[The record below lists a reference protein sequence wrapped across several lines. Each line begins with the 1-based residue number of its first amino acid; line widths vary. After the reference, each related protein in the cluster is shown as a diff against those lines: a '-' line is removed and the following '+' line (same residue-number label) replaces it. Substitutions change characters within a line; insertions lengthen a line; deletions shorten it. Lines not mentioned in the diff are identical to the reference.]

1 MEFRALKYF
10 LAVAK
15 TGNITH
21 AADQVFVSQP
31 ALSRQLMD
39 LEEDLGVKLL
49 ERGKRH
55 TALTE
60 AGYLLKKRAEEIM
73 ALMDKTVDELSHA
86 REGVSGSVRIGCGET
101 EGMRTVARAIHD
113 IRREYPHV
121 RCHLSSMDG
130 SGVRERLDKGML
142 DFGVLVQPDPPNDY
156 EHVEIG
162 HTDRWGILMRRDSPL
177 AALERIAPGDL
188 AGQPLVISSRPLKGM
203 SWYPGSPGRKA
214 NWTSRP
220 PAPSSTTPRCLR
232 RKAWAA
238 CSPSTACSICRRTG
252 RSCSAPFSQSAS
264 AGSFL
269 CGRGTRCFP
278 GRLPCSRKGS
288 SRPRIMVDL
297 SFPRCLCV
305 PCMDIFRKMADHRVP
320 RPMR

>member
-1 MEFRALKYF
+1 MEDALKYF

-188 AGQPLVISSRPLKGM
+188 AGQPLVISQQAFERHELVSWFAREESELDIAATYTLIYNASLLAEEGVGCVLTLDRLLNLPPDGPLVFRPLF
-203 SWYPGSPGRKA
+203 PQR
-214 NWTSRP
+214 
-220 PAPSSTTPRCLR
+220 
-232 RKAWAA
+232 
-238 CSPSTACSICRRTG
+238 ICRIFFVWKRNQV
-252 RSCSAPFSQSAS
+252 FSRAAS
-264 AGSFL
+264 L
-269 CGRGTRCFP
+269 LRE
-278 GRLPCSRKGS
+278 
-288 SRPRIMVDL
+288 RIIQATDNG
-297 SFPRCLCV
+297 
-305 PCMDIFRKMADHRVP
+305 
-320 RPMR
+320 

>member
-1 MEFRALKYF
+1 MEDAMEFRALKYF

-188 AGQPLVISSRPLKGM
+188 AGQPLVISQQAFERHELVSWFAREESELDIAATYTLIYNASLLAEEGVGCVLTLDRLLNLPPDGPLVFRPLF
-203 SWYPGSPGRKA
+203 PER
-214 NWTSRP
+214 
-220 PAPSSTTPRCLR
+220 
-232 RKAWAA
+232 
-238 CSPSTACSICRRTG
+238 ICRIFFVWKRNQV
-252 RSCSAPFSQSAS
+252 FSRAAS
-264 AGSFL
+264 L
-269 CGRGTRCFP
+269 LRE
-278 GRLPCSRKGS
+278 
-288 SRPRIMVDL
+288 RIIQATDNG
-297 SFPRCLCV
+297 
-305 PCMDIFRKMADHRVP
+305 
-320 RPMR
+320 

>member
-73 ALMDKTVDELSHA
+73 ALMDKTVDELSHT

-188 AGQPLVISSRPLKGM
+188 AGQPLVISQQAFERHELVSWFAREESELDIAATYTLIYNASLLAEEGVGCVLTLDRLLNLPPDGPLVFRPLF
-203 SWYPGSPGRKA
+203 PQR
-214 NWTSRP
+214 
-220 PAPSSTTPRCLR
+220 
-232 RKAWAA
+232 
-238 CSPSTACSICRRTG
+238 ICRIFFVWKRNQV
-252 RSCSAPFSQSAS
+252 FSRAAS
-264 AGSFL
+264 L
-269 CGRGTRCFP
+269 LRE
-278 GRLPCSRKGS
+278 
-288 SRPRIMVDL
+288 RIIQATDNG
-297 SFPRCLCV
+297 
-305 PCMDIFRKMADHRVP
+305 
-320 RPMR
+320 

>member
-1 MEFRALKYF
+1 MEDAMEFRALKYF

-188 AGQPLVISSRPLKGM
+188 AGQPLVISQQAFERHELVSWFAKEESELDIAATYTLIYNASLLAEEGVGCVLTLDRLLNLPPDGPLVFRPLF
-203 SWYPGSPGRKA
+203 PQR
-214 NWTSRP
+214 
-220 PAPSSTTPRCLR
+220 
-232 RKAWAA
+232 
-238 CSPSTACSICRRTG
+238 ICRIFFVWKRNQV
-252 RSCSAPFSQSAS
+252 FSRAAS
-264 AGSFL
+264 L
-269 CGRGTRCFP
+269 LRE
-278 GRLPCSRKGS
+278 
-288 SRPRIMVDL
+288 RIIQATDNG
-297 SFPRCLCV
+297 
-305 PCMDIFRKMADHRVP
+305 
-320 RPMR
+320 

>member
-188 AGQPLVISSRPLKGM
+188 AGQPLVIS
-203 SWYPGSPGRKA
+203 
-214 NWTSRP
+214 
-220 PAPSSTTPRCLR
+220 
-232 RKAWAA
+232 
-238 CSPSTACSICRRTG
+238 
-252 RSCSAPFSQSAS
+252 QQ
-264 AGSFL
+264 
-269 CGRGTRCFP
+269 
-278 GRLPCSRKGS
+278 
-288 SRPRIMVDL
+288 D
-297 SFPRCLCV
+297 
-305 PCMDIFRKMADHRVP
+305 
-320 RPMR
+320 

>member
-1 MEFRALKYF
+1 MEDAMEFRALKYF

-188 AGQPLVISSRPLKGM
+188 AGQPLVISQQAFERHELVSWFAREESELDIAATYTLIYNASLLAEEGVGCVLTLDRLLNLPPDGPLVFRPLF
-203 SWYPGSPGRKA
+203 PQR
-214 NWTSRP
+214 
-220 PAPSSTTPRCLR
+220 
-232 RKAWAA
+232 
-238 CSPSTACSICRRTG
+238 ICRIFFVWKRNQV
-252 RSCSAPFSQSAS
+252 FSRAAS
-264 AGSFL
+264 L
-269 CGRGTRCFP
+269 LRE
-278 GRLPCSRKGS
+278 
-288 SRPRIMVDL
+288 RIIQATDNG
-297 SFPRCLCV
+297 
-305 PCMDIFRKMADHRVP
+305 
-320 RPMR
+320 